1 MAFFTS
7 NLRFL
12 KLSKAEG
19 PALRS
24 PDGQIQKRQYFKMKL
39 STCKK
44 SWQAMLIADTAN
56 GIQVWY
62 PIEVR
67 RKSKAGINEN

>member
-19 PALRS
+19 PALRN
-24 PDGQIQKRQYFKMKL
+24 PDDQVQKRQYNKMKF

-56 GIQVWY
+56 GNQERY

-67 RKSKAGINEN
+67 WKVKQV

>member
-19 PALRS
+19 PALRN
-24 PDGQIQKRQYFKMKL
+24 PDGQIQKRQYNKMKL

-44 SWQAMLIADTAN
+44 SRQAMLIADTAN
-56 GIQVWY
+56 GNQVRY
-62 PIEVR
+62 RNLLRLGEKV
-67 RKSKAGINEN
+67 KQV

>member
-19 PALRS
+19 PALRN
-24 PDGQIQKRQYFKMKL
+24 PDGQIPKRQYNKMKL
-39 STCKK
+39 STCKN
-44 SWQAMLIADTAN
+44 SWQAMLIADTEN
-56 GIQVWY
+56 GNQVPY
-62 PIEVR
+62 
-67 RKSKAGINEN
+67 